1 MRGADDNASASME
14 PLLCVEGLYAAY
26 RGDAARRV
34 GDAADADG
42 WVLRDL
48 SLSVSRG
55 ELLAVV
61 GASGA
66 GKSVLADALLGL
78 FGRDEEVHGTVRFEG
93 RPLDASGLAALRGK
107 GISLVPQS
115 VSCLDPLMRVGAQVR
130 GVPRG
135 LTRSERSCDR
145 ARRAVRQRSLFA
157 AYGFDRAVEHL
168 YPHELSGGM
177 ARRVLLMCALV
188 EEPELLV
195 CDEPTPG
202 LDIDLVERAAL
213 DLRAFADTGKG
224 VLMITHDIELALRTA
239 DRIAV
244 FYDGRVVE
252 EVPVAAFEDPAS
264 LKNPFSRA
272 LWHALPENGMVR
284 TARSREGEDA
294 WH

>member
-1 MRGADDNASASME
+1 MRGADDNLPASMG

-26 RGDAARRV
+26 RGVAARRA

-78 FGRDEEVHGTVRFEG
+78 FGLDEEVHGTVRFEG
-93 RPLDASGLAALRGK
+93 RPLDASALAALRGK

-135 LTRSERSCDR
+135 LTRFERSCDR
-145 ARRAVRQRSLFA
+145 ARRAARQRALFA
-157 AYGFDRAVEHL
+157 AYGFDRAVEDL

-195 CDEPTPG
+195 CD
-202 LDIDLVERAAL
+202 
-213 DLRAFADTGKG
+213 
-224 VLMITHDIELALRTA
+224 
-239 DRIAV
+239 
-244 FYDGRVVE
+244 
-252 EVPVAAFEDPAS
+252 
-264 LKNPFSRA
+264 
-272 LWHALPENGMVR
+272 
-284 TARSREGEDA
+284 
-294 WH
+294 